1 TDVRQAAV
9 PHSVLANQRRQLASL
24 AASDLGYL
32 HRSLVP
38 TMHFQKSLPRYGST
52 ATLDYLSCHEP
63 RTEDLTRAFEVE
75 EGRRLHKA
83 LLAMDKKNKHT
94 SYISG
99 KFFLS
104 RINTQAVRAT
114 NLAISAAR
122 FMRTLRDG
130 FLEPDVFH
138 LNPAHS
144 DTPAFRRWV
153 RLLPP
158 AFSWYGA
165 YLRNA
170 YPLDMSQY
178 VNLFCSTR
186 IPCARRDQLK
196 MQPDAKHLLVMRLM
210 LKICFTD
217 CAYAH
222 TF

>member
-1 TDVRQAAV
+1 MLFAKEER
-9 PHSVLANQRRQLASL
+9 
-24 AASDLGYL
+24 
-32 HRSLVP
+32 
-38 TMHFQKSLPRYGST
+38 
-52 ATLDYLSCHEP
+52 
-63 RTEDLTRAFEVE
+63 LTY
-75 EGRRLHKA
+75 
-83 LLAMDKKNKHT
+83 
-94 SYISG
+94 S
-99 KFFLS
+99 
-104 RINTQAVRAT
+104 TQAVRAT

-144 DTPAFRRWV
+144 DTPVFRRWV
-153 RLLPP
+153 CLLPP

-196 MQPDAKHLLVMRLM
+196 MQPDAKHLLVMRRGHL
-210 LKICFTD
+210 
-217 CAYAH
+217 Y
-222 TF
+222 TFDLLDEQGNILSPLQILARFKYIISDLSPWPRHPLGFLTTERRDTWAALRHSP